1 MLNFLR
7 KLRRNNMKNSQYFK
21 YAFGEI
27 ILVVVGI
34 LIALGINN
42 WNEERKI
49 SDEET
54 RLLEKVKTENDYN
67 IEILLEDTAYFY
79 SIEET
84 TYFMAENLK
93 LPRSSKRDS
102 IIGNSLND
110 VLRVVNMEF
119 STDYLTRYINNS
131 QNINDDLVYDFIELN
146 DLFKSVKI
154 SSDMVSE
161 YKFSNIMTE
170 FEKSI
175 DFIDGEIYDI
185 RLLEK
190 KEFVNR
196 LAILSAIEQARSIAT
211 RDCVAKAYKIDSL
224 LNLRLNQ

>member
-1 MLNFLR
+1 
-7 KLRRNNMKNSQYFK
+7 MKNSQYFK

-27 ILVVVGI
+27 LLVVVGI

-42 WNEERKI
+42 WNERRKI
-49 SDEET
+49 KADET
-54 RLLEKVKTENDYN
+54 LLLEKVKTENDYN
-67 IEILLEDTAYFY
+67 LEILLEDTAYFY

-93 LPRSSKRDS
+93 LPRTSKRDS

-131 QNINDDLVYDFIELN
+131 QNINDGLVYDFIELN

-161 YKFSNIMTE
+161 YKFGNIMTE

-224 LNLRLNQ
+224 LNLRLKQ